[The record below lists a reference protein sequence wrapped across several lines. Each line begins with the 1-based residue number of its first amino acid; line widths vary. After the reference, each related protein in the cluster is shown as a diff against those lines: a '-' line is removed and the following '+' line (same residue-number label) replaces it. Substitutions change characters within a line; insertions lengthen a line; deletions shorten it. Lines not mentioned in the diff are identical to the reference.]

1 MNKGFQQ
8 RILFIVDILIPF
20 VLGLL
25 NVRAT
30 CALVMFIIVCLCDRT
45 RRYLHGV
52 VYVSNLGSLWSH
64 DVL

>member
-1 MNKGFQQ
+1 M
-8 RILFIVDILIPF
+8 LFIVDILIPF

-25 NVRAT
+25 NVHAP